1 MDLVIFALI
10 FLEILGFQAAPT
22 PIERNYQPLSQ
33 PVLLST
39 RAAPTR
45 ECVHFYSIFNRA
57 GESALR
63 WSRSLRRTKARSA
76 ENKSL
81 LRCRL

>member
-1 MDLVIFALI
+1 MDLGIFALI
-10 FLEILGFQAAPT
+10 FLEILRLQTTPA
-22 PIERNYQPLSQ
+22 PIEGNYHPLSK

-39 RAAPTR
+39 RTAPTR

-63 WSRSLRRTKARSA
+63 WS
-76 ENKSL
+76 
-81 LRCRL
+81 